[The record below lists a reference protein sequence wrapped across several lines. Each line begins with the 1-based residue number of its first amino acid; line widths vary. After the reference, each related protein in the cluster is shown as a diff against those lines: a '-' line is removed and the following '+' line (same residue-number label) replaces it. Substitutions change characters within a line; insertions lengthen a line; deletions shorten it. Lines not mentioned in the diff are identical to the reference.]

1 MPVDNQFPLWG
12 REGESPAD
20 GFEYEGGDQV
30 NEKHLNYLW
39 NASRVQAEDFIDEFQ
54 AVYDDLDD
62 LDDYFQDEVDR
73 LDDRVDDTNTDLN
86 DHIDNETDPHG
97 LTNDSLDYVVA
108 YDESIIKDGG
118 VKEIDA
124 AELGNTGDEGEVLT
138 VQSDGSLEWQA
149 PEDEG
154 DIDLIVLEDINE
166 FDDLPDPES
175 IDSPTIGYIASGE
188 LADDYI
194 GVFQQ

>member
-39 NASRVQAEDFIDEFQ
+39 NASRVQAEDTIEE
-54 AVYDDLDD
+54 L
-62 LDDYFQDEVDR
+62 ER
-73 LDDRVDDTNTDLN
+73 LDGRIDDTNTDLN
-86 DHIDNETDPHG
+86 THIDNETDPHG

-149 PEDEG
+149 PEYEG